1 MLPVVYSPIAEK
13 YFKKLKDKQL
23 KNLFKKAILSIRMNP
38 QIGYAKSGDLRGIYS
53 LDIYHN
59 HTNYELA
66 YKISQLKSGNV
77 LIVIMAGTRENFY
90 KALKKYME

>member
-38 QIGYAKSGDLRGIYS
+38 QIGYAKSGDLRGIYTASIFIIIIRITS
-53 LDIYHN
+53 LHIKYR
-59 HTNYELA
+59 
-66 YKISQLKSGNV
+66 SLKTE
-77 LIVIMAGTRENFY
+77 MY
-90 KALKKYME
+90 